1 MNFQVPKIGLLSAVL
16 LCTTWLSAA
25 SAVAGT
31 PADAAIASKLKSIL
45 ETATKTL
52 KVESVEKS
60 EIPGLY
66 AVQFDRGPLI
76 YATAKGDHFVAG
88 DMFRVESSG
97 FVNLAEQRRD
107 GVRKSKLDKVD
118 PEEMIVFSPASTPRA
133 FISVFTDITCFY
145 CQKLHK
151 EVPELNRRGIEVRY
165 LAYPRAG
172 LGSDGYRQ
180 LASAW
185 CSANPQDALTRMKN
199 KLKVTEN
206 VCSGNP
212 VASQFQLGQELG
224 VNGTPAIV
232 TQSGEMLPGYQT
244 ADELIA
250 KLGLN

>member
-1 MNFQVPKIGLLSAVL
+1 MNFQVLRIALCRAAL
-16 LCTTWLSAA
+16 LCAGLMTAGSAT
-25 SAVAGT
+25 AGT
-31 PADAAIASKLKSIL
+31 PADPAIASKLKTTL
-45 ETATKTL
+45 ETATKTM
-52 KVESVEKS
+52 KVESVENS
-60 EIPGLY
+60 EIAGLY
-66 AVQFDRGPLI
+66 AVQFVNGPLI
-76 YATAKGDHFVAG
+76 YSSAKGDHFVAG
-88 DMFRVESSG
+88 DMFRIAPNG

-107 GVRKSKLDKVD
+107 GIRKTKLDKVAT
-118 PEEMIVFSPASTPRA
+118 EEMIVFSPASTPKGV
-133 FISVFTDITCFY
+133 ITVFTDITCFY

-151 EVPELNRRGIEVRY
+151 EVPELNRRGVEVRY

-172 LGSDGYRQ
+172 LGSDGYRK

-185 CSANPQDALTRMKN
+185 CSADPQDALTRMKN
-199 KLKVTEN
+199 KLAVTEN

-232 TQSGEMLPGYQT
+232 TESGEMLPGYQT